1 MSTTLSKRQI
11 QFGLEKLTEF
21 SKDLN
26 VPRRK
31 VVDILLI
38 VRDLYM
44 FYQWV
49 NADEFII
56 MIENGEILLE
66 DS

>member
-1 MSTTLSKRQI
+1 MAALNKRQI
-11 QFGLEKLTEF
+11 QFGLDKLTEF

-26 VPRRK
+26 LPKRK

-56 MIENGEILLE
+56 MVENGEIILE